1 LNYSQHISSLEQQVV
16 SLKEEN
22 ALLRNQFAEQVV
34 SLKEENAFLR
44 NQLEELLSKVS
55 KNSHNS
61 SKPPSS
67 DSFTRHTKSLRKPSD
82 KKAGGQPG
90 HEGTTLKMVLVADEV
105 VVHRVKAC
113 GGCGKDISCIGT
125 QIYERRQVFDI
136 PPVNVLVTE
145 HRCEIKRCPHC
156 EQQTKAVFPPAISQP
171 VQYGKNIQQWA
182 MYMMHYQLLPVER
195 TAEAF
200 AALYSHSIST
210 GTLMNMSLQC
220 YDRLEEF
227 ENTIT
232 QQLCKQDVVHFDE
245 TGYYVD
251 NKRQWLHSASTAALT
266 LYMPHAKRGKEAMD
280 AMNILPVF
288 EGRAVHDFWGSY
300 MNYPCSHSL
309 CNVHHLRDLTFCE
322 EQEKSAWAGEMKTL
336 LLKMKESVDIAK
348 QEGKTNLAL
357 AQITSLE
364 NDYDQL
370 IIKGKLAH
378 PARENQP
385 VKRGRIKQSKTYNML
400 KRFEQHRQSILGF
413 IWNFKIP
420 FDNNQAERDIR
431 MMKLRQ
437 KISGCFRSMT
447 GAKVFARIRSYIS
460 TCRKQGLNILDA
472 LSLVVQKNPFIPSL
486 CPQVKD
492 G

>member
-1 LNYSQHISSLEQQVV
+1 MNYSEHISSLEQQVV

-22 ALLRNQFAEQVV
+22 ALLRNE
-34 SLKEENAFLR
+34 
-44 NQLEELLSKVS
+44 LEELLSKVS

-67 DSFTRHTKSLRKPSD
+67 DSFVRHTKSLRKPSD

-90 HEGTTLKMVLVADEV
+90 HEGTTLKMAVVADEV
-105 VVHRVKAC
+105 IMHRVEAC
-113 GGCGKDISCIGT
+113 GACAKNISFIGA
-125 QIYERRQVFDI
+125 QSYERRQVFDI
-136 PPVNVLVTE
+136 PPVKVMVTE

-156 EQQTKAVFPPAISQP
+156 EAQTKAVFPQAISQP

-200 AALYSHSIST
+200 EAQYNHSIST

-220 YDRLEEF
+220 YTQLEGF
-227 ENTIT
+227 EKTIT
-232 QQLCKQDVVHFDE
+232 EQLCQQEVVHFDE

-251 NKRQWLHSASTAALT
+251 NKRQWLHSASTPELT

-280 AMNILPVF
+280 AMKILPVF
-288 EGRAVHDFWGSY
+288 QGRAVHDFWGSY
-300 MNYPCSHSL
+300 MDYPCSHSL
-309 CNVHHLRDLTFCE
+309 CNAHHLRDFIFCE
-322 EQEKSAWAGEMKTL
+322 EQEKSNWAMEMKTL
-336 LLKMKESVDIAK
+336 LLQMKEAVDIAK
-348 QEGKTNLAL
+348 QEGKTNLTL

-370 IIKGKLAH
+370 IIKGQLAH
-378 PARENQP
+378 PAKENQSE
-385 VKRGRIKQSKTYNML
+385 KRGRVKQSKTYNML
-400 KRFEQHRQSILGF
+400 KRFDEHRKSILGF

-431 MMKLRQ
+431 MMKLKQ

-460 TCRKQGLNILDA
+460 TCKKQGLNILDA
-472 LSLVVQKNPFIPSL
+472 LSLAIQKNPFIPSL
-486 CPQVKD
+486 CPHFKD

>member
-1 LNYSQHISSLEQQVV
+1 MNYPEIISSLEQQVV

-22 ALLRNQFAEQVV
+22 SLLRQ
-34 SLKEENAFLR
+34 
-44 NQLEELLSKVS
+44 QLEALLSKVS

-90 HEGTTLKMVLVADEV
+90 HEGTTLKMTAVADKV
-105 VVHRVKAC
+105 IMHRVEAC
-113 GGCGKDISCIGT
+113 GQCGKDLSFIGN
-125 QIYERRQVFDI
+125 QSYERRQVFDI
-136 PPVNVLVTE
+136 PPVKVLVTE
-145 HRCEIKRCPHC
+145 HRCEIKSCPHC
-156 EQQTKAVFPPAISQP
+156 KAQTKAVFPQGIGQP
-171 VQYGKNIQQWA
+171 VQYGQNIQQWA

-200 AALYSHSIST
+200 EGLYNHRIST
-210 GTLMNMSLQC
+210 ATLMNMSLQC
-220 YDRLEEF
+220 YNQLEGF
-227 ENTIT
+227 ETTIT
-232 QQLCKQDVVHFDE
+232 EQLCKQDVVHFDE

-251 NKRQWLHSASTAALT
+251 NKRQWLHSASTEELT

-280 AMNILPVF
+280 AMKILPVF
-288 EGRAVHDFWGSY
+288 QGNAMHDFWGSY
-300 MNYPCSHSL
+300 MDYPCSHSL
-309 CNVHHLRDLTFCE
+309 CNSHHLRDFVFCE
-322 EQEKSAWAGEMKTL
+322 EQEKSNWAMEMKTL
-336 LLKMKESVDIAK
+336 LLQMKEAVDMAK

-357 AQITSLE
+357 ARITSFE

-370 IIKGKLAH
+370 IIKGKLDH
-378 PARENQP
+378 PATENP
-385 VKRGRIKQSKTYNML
+385 SAKRGRVKQSKTYNML
-400 KRFEQHRQSILGF
+400 KRFDEHRKSILGF

-420 FDNNQAERDIR
+420 FDNNLAERDIR
-431 MMKLRQ
+431 MMKLKQ

-460 TCRKQGLNILDA
+460 TCKKQGLNILDA
-472 LSLVVQKNPFIPSL
+472 LSLAIQKNPFIPSL
-486 CPQVKD
+486 YPDFKD